1 MKSIKKR
8 FKFACWSCTRE
19 YTLFK
24 EITEEQQL
32 IVACPY
38 CGKEA
43 IAKLDPFKKDKKAV
57 LKDTLGEDQS
67 IGYEYDFPEVIPTQK
82 PE

>member
-1 MKSIKKR
+1 MKKR
-8 FKFACWSCTRE
+8 FAFKCWNCKRE

-24 EITEEQQL
+24 EITEEQEW

-38 CGKEA
+38 CNLEA
-43 IAKLDPFKKDKKAV
+43 KAKLEPYKRKKIVTIVKGA
-57 LKDTLGEDQS
+57 GNEDQS
-67 IGYEYDFPEVIPTQK
+67 LGYEYDFPEVIPTEK

>member
-1 MKSIKKR
+1 MKKR
-8 FKFACWSCTRE
+8 LAFKCWNCKRK

-24 EITEEQQL
+24 EITDEQTL
-32 IVACPY
+32 IVPCPF
-38 CGKEA
+38 CNEEA
-43 IAKLDPFKKDKKAV
+43 IVKLEPYKRDVKSV
-57 LKDTLGEDQS
+57 LKGEADEDQS

>member
-1 MKSIKKR
+1 MKKR
-8 FKFACWSCTRE
+8 FTFKCWNEDCKRT

-24 EITEEQQL
+24 EITEEQEL

-38 CGKEA
+38 CNAEA
-43 IAKLDPFKKDKKAV
+43 VVKLEPFKKKKTTVMRGAG
-57 LKDTLGEDQS
+57 DDDQS
-67 IGYEYDFPEVIPTQK
+67 IGFEYDFPEVIPTQK

>member
-1 MKSIKKR
+1 MKKR
-8 FKFACWSCTRE
+8 FAFKCWNCNRK

-24 EITEEQQL
+24 DITEEQDL
-32 IVACPY
+32 IVPCPF
-38 CGKEA
+38 CNAEA
-43 IAKLDPFKKDKKAV
+43 VVKLEPFKKKKKTVMRGAG
-57 LKDTLGEDQS
+57 DDEQS